1 MAKEFSRARRI
12 EQQVLR
18 ELAHLLRFSSKDPRM
33 QWVTP
38 VEVRVTPDLAVASV
52 YVGVLGKTEA
62 ESADI
67 MAALNQ
73 AAGFFRSELGKR
85 MLIRTTPELRFY
97 FDSVEEEAQK
107 IDALLKRAL
116 GGAAV
121 SGGGATIVE
130 SADAGDGGGD

>member
-116 GGAAV
+116 GGAA
-121 SGGGATIVE
+121 SGGGATAVE